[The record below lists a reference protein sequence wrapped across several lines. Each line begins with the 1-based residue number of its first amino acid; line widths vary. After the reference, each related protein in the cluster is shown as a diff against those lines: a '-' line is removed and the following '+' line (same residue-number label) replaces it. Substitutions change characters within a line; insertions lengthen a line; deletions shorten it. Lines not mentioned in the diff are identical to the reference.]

1 MTWKPDYS
9 VTPRR
14 IVCAACRNKDNHVI
28 IGIRHFDTIMHTTID
43 SRTHEYPQESWSNCE
58 QGFVDQFGDFIS
70 REDAWDIAV
79 KANQIYRLVGDQ
91 KSLNEKYKL
100 YSENLY

>member
-1 MTWKPDYS
+1 MNKPEQ
-9 VTPRR
+9 R

-43 SRTHEYPQESWSNCE
+43 DRLNFYPNEHWANCE
-58 QGFVDQFGDFIS
+58 QGFLDQYGEFFDRKTS
-70 REDAWDIAV
+70 WLIACS
-79 KANQIYRLVGDQ
+79 ANQIIRLVGNQTKEDLN
-91 KSLNEKYKL
+91 KSGVEL